1 MLAGRDGSL
10 ASIAVRPAT
19 LSHPFVIM
27 LGMQS
32 ATTLQF
38 ATAARVL
45 GREAR
50 VRGLEVPGFRS
61 PPRLEGADRTLRRR
75 VQGGTVA
82 VRIRGRPWAAV
93 LSDMIEGVVV
103 VNGLAGIDA
112 DALRGALWEAVGD
125 ALASS
130 TVEVPARVA

>member
-1 MLAGRDGSL
+1 M
-10 ASIAVRPAT
+10 VT
-19 LSHPFVIM
+19 
-27 LGMQS
+27 MQP
-32 ATTLQF
+32 ATTLHF

-50 VRGLEVPGFRS
+50 ARGLDVPGFRS

-75 VQGGTVA
+75 MRGGTVA

-93 LSDMIEGVVV
+93 LADMIEGVLV
-103 VNGLAGIDA
+103 VNGVAGVEA
-112 DALRGALWEAVGD
+112 DALRGALWEAVGE

>member
-1 MLAGRDGSL
+1 
-10 ASIAVRPAT
+10 

-27 LGMQS
+27 VAMQP
-32 ATTLQF
+32 ATTLHF

-50 VRGLEVPGFRS
+50 ARGLDVPGFRS

-75 VQGGTVA
+75 MRGGTVA
-82 VRIRGRPWAAV
+82 VRVRGRPWAAV
-93 LSDMIEGVVV
+93 LADMIEGVVV
-103 VNGLAGIDA
+103 VNGVAGVDA
-112 DALRGALWEAVGD
+112 DALRGALWEAVGE